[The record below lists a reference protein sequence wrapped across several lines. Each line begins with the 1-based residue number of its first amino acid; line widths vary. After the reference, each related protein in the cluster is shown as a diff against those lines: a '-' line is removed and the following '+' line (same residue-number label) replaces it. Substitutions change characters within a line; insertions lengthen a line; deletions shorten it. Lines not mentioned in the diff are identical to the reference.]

1 MLFNSPLFLFLFL
14 PATVAAY
21 IVLRQIAGPRAVL
34 GLLLLSSLF
43 FYGWW
48 NPIHVPLLFGPAV
61 VNFLAARGVTAP
73 PPGDPGHRGAPL
85 PTPGHVAHLPG
96 VGY

>member
-14 PATVAAY
+14 PVTVAAY

-48 NPIHVPLLFGPAV
+48 NPIYVPLLFGLAV
-61 VNFLAARGVTAP
+61 FNFLLARGITAP
-73 PPGDPGHRGAPL
+73 RQAGPRDWGALVPAL
-85 PTPGHVAHLPG
+85 GILADLPG
-96 VGY
+96 FG